1 MPLYRLERTIRET
14 CEDDTCLE
22 LRLDAMAETA
32 LRLHGQI
39 VADGRLD
46 ARDVPA
52 LLSLL
57 ELVPALRA
65 ECAESLR
72 YNRRVN
78 GLFGQL
84 VSDRRTAA
92 RWGKSEPDGDG
103 GLARAA

>member
-1 MPLYRLERTIRET
+1 MPLYRLERTIREA
-14 CEDDTCLE
+14 CENDTSVE
-22 LRLDAMAETA
+22 LRLDTAAERA
-32 LRLHGQI
+32 LRLHRQI

-57 ELVPALRA
+57 ELVPTLRA
-65 ECAESLR
+65 NCAKSLR

-78 GLFGQL
+78 ELFGQL
-84 VSDRRTAA
+84 ASDRRTAA
-92 RWGKSEPDGDG
+92 RWAKSEPDGDG